1 MFVSLMM
8 LGPSPQNRAST
19 ALNALLAPDAANP
32 AAYRGIFP
40 EIRQASLVRNVIHD
54 AALRARALTT
64 ALIRGYI
71 PVFLPSRNSWRAKA
85 SSIDSG
91 FATIFAVQHS
101 KKSNEELLSNLIPIT
116 AAHGM
121 ACSHRPFDFVWRFTV
136 WTRCA
141 LRHFVRF
148 FGRAVDLDA

>member
-1 MFVSLMM
+1 MFVPLMM

-19 ALNALLAPDAANP
+19 ALNALLAPDALNP

-40 EIRQASLVRNVIHD
+40 EIRQAPLVRNVIHD

-71 PVFLPSRNSWRAKA
+71 PVFLPSRNYWRAKA

-91 FATIFAVQHS
+91 LQRSLRFNTPRNLM
-101 KKSNEELLSNLIPIT
+101 KSYFRISSP
-116 AAHGM
+116 
-121 ACSHRPFDFVWRFTV
+121 SQRPTV
-136 WTRCA
+136 
-141 LRHFVRF
+141 
-148 FGRAVDLDA
+148 